1 MLRKSRVVV
10 ESDGFSQGVIDPPEH
25 GEHDGNGLRG
35 GFAGKT
41 GGQCHA

>member
-25 GEHDGNGLRG
+25 GEHDRNGLCG

-41 GGQCHA
+41 GGQSHA